1 VAMSVDFQRLE
12 SVRARQRSQRK
23 RWLSVLSILAGAAVA
38 VALIQL
44 AASVMPAWRDLVP
57 LLSRGA
63 ALVEARGVV
72 EARGRVETIERETR
86 TIRIS
91 SGFLGLTSVALV
103 VTEDTLIVVGEKE
116 GGFGDI
122 RPGEPV
128 VAAYEVGRGA
138 LQAKRVEVVR
148 PAKPS
153 GN

>member
-1 VAMSVDFQRLE
+1 MSVDFQRLE
-12 SVRARQRSQRK
+12 SVRAARQRSQRK
-23 RWLSVLSILAGAAVA
+23 RWLSVLSVLAGATVVLAVS
-38 VALIQL
+38 QL
-44 AASVMPAWRDLVP
+44 AASLMPGWRDIMP

-63 ALVEARGVV
+63 ALEV
-72 EARGRVETIERETR
+72 RGRVETIERETR

-138 LQAKRVEVVR
+138 LQAKRVDVVR

>member
-1 VAMSVDFQRLE
+1 MSLDFQRLE
-12 SVRARQRSQRK
+12 TVRARQRSQRK
-23 RWLSVLSILAGAAVA
+23 RWVSVLSILAGAAVV

-44 AASVMPAWRDLVP
+44 AASVMPAWRDIVP

-63 ALVEARGVV
+63 ALV

-103 VTEDTLIVVGEKE
+103 VTEETLIVVGEKE

-122 RPGEPV
+122 RAGRARGGGVRNRSGCLAGQARRGGAAGDPVGEL
-128 VAAYEVGRGA
+128 RGCHE
-138 LQAKRVEVVR
+138 KE
-148 PAKPS
+148 
-153 GN
+153 

>member
-1 VAMSVDFQRLE
+1 MSLDFQRLE

-23 RWLSVLSILAGAAVA
+23 RWVSGLSILAGAAVV
-38 VALIQL
+38 VALVPL
-44 AASVMPAWRDLVP
+44 AASVMPAWRDIVP
-57 LLSRGA
+57 VLSRGA
-63 ALVEARGVV
+63 ALV

-103 VTEDTLIVVGEKE
+103 VTEETLIVVGEKE

-128 VAAYEVGRGA
+128 VAAYESGRGA
-138 LQAKRVEVVR
+138 LQAKRVEVVL
-148 PAKPS
+148 PATPS

>member
-1 VAMSVDFQRLE
+1 MSVDFQRLE
-12 SVRARQRSQRK
+12 SVRARQRSRRK
-23 RWLSVLSILAGAAVA
+23 RWLSVLSVLAGATVVLAVS
-38 VALIQL
+38 QL
-44 AASVMPAWRDLVP
+44 AASGMPGWRDIMP

-63 ALVEARGVV
+63 ALLEV
-72 EARGRVETIERETR
+72 RGRVETIERETR

>member
-1 VAMSVDFQRLE
+1 MSSTHLASALVARFEHLRMTDVE
-12 SVRARQRSQRK
+12 
-23 RWLSVLSILAGAAVA
+23 AVGGKNA
-38 VALIQL
+38 SLGEMISQL
-44 AASVMPAWRDLVP
+44 AASVMPGWRDIVP

-63 ALVEARGVV
+63 ALEV
-72 EARGRVETIERETR
+72 RGRVETIERETR